1 MSIKPI
7 AKEALKP
14 SGMMKSP
21 PIRFLNK
28 LKLREKTLLVLSFTL
43 ASLTGVVYFA
53 SSTIL
58 LGSLKIAE
66 EQSAR
71 ESLQGVLNVFAKDQ
85 EAFTVRYSD
94 WSAWDDTY
102 QFIQDHNDAYLKS
115 NLIPEQ
121 LANLK
126 VNLVLFINT
135 RGRTVYGT
143 GFDLKTKHFQPIPA
157 GLPKLFTNQLLLEQ
171 AQTKGAMTGI
181 LVLPEGPMLITCQP
195 ILTSERKG
203 PVRGA
208 LIFGR
213 YIDAEAITNLSKITR
228 FPLQIY
234 SLQSSNLPA
243 DAAAARSALS
253 AQNPILIH
261 PLTETTLVGYGR
273 VTDLRNQ
280 PALLL
285 QVKIPRKLYQEAAKS
300 QQQLMIAIVLLGITF
315 GGITIFLSEQ
325 LVLSRLLRLSSG
337 VNSIRISQN
346 LAHRLTGAGQDEISS
361 LTHNINEL
369 LETLEQAQ
377 GETKSALD
385 QVTQTNGELQTV
397 VEQLQG
403 EIWERQRVEDALR
416 QSEEQLRHQTHS
428 LEQMLSELQQMQMQL
443 VQSEKMSSLGQLV
456 AGIAHEINNPV
467 SFIYGN
473 LEHTKN
479 YVDDLLQILRL
490 YQQEYST
497 PPPSLQSA
505 IESLDLEFVIT
516 DLPKAF
522 TSMRTGAE
530 RIQEIVTSLRTF
542 SRLDEAT
549 VKVVDIHT
557 SIDSILLLLQSRLT
571 VKGSNSSIQ
580 IVKDYGQLPL
590 VECYAGQLNQAF
602 MNILANAID
611 AIEEASGARQEI
623 AAQSNEA
630 SSLKTHNPAGTI
642 TISTRCQ
649 NNDKIE
655 IAIRDT
661 GVGLSEAVR
670 SRIFDP
676 FFTTKP
682 VGRGTGLGLSLSYQ
696 IIVEQ
701 HDGTLA
707 CDSTLGQGTTF
718 IIGLPK
724 CLPPNSAV

>member
-1 MSIKPI
+1 
-7 AKEALKP
+7 
-14 SGMMKSP
+14 MKSP
-21 PIRFLNK
+21 PIRFLNQ
-28 LKLREKTLLVLSFTL
+28 LKLREKTLLVLSLML
-43 ASLTGVVYFA
+43 ASLTGVVYLA

-58 LGSLKIAE
+58 LSSLKIAE

-85 EAFTVRYSD
+85 AAFAVRYSD

-115 NLIPEQ
+115 NLVPEQ
-121 LANLK
+121 LASLKINLA
-126 VNLVLFINT
+126 LFVD
-135 RGRTVYGT
+135 RQGRIVYGT
-143 GFDLKTKHFQPIPA
+143 GFDLKTNHLQPIPA
-157 GLPKLFTNQLLLEQ
+157 GMSKLLTNQLLLEQ
-171 AQTKGAMTGI
+171 VQTKGTMTGI
-181 LVLPEGPMLITCQP
+181 LVLPEGPMLITYQP
-195 ILTSERKG
+195 ILTSKGKG
-203 PVRGA
+203 PVRGV

-213 YIDAEAITNLSKITR
+213 YINADAITNFSKITR
-228 FPLQIY
+228 FPLQLY
-234 SLQSSNLPA
+234 SLQNSHLPP

-253 AQNPILIH
+253 AQNPVFIH
-261 PLTETTLVGYGR
+261 PLSETTLVGYGR
-273 VTDLRNQ
+273 LMDLRNQ
-280 PALLL
+280 PVLLL
-285 QVKIPRKLYQEAAKS
+285 RVEIPRKLYQEATKS
-300 QQQLMIAIVLLGITF
+300 QQQLMLAIVLLGITF
-315 GGITIFLSEQ
+315 GGITVFLSEH

-346 LAHRLTGAGQDEISS
+346 LAHRLTGSGQDEISS
-361 LTHNINEL
+361 LTYNINDL
-369 LETLEQAQ
+369 LETLEKSQA
-377 GETKSALD
+377 ETKAAIN
-385 QVTQTNGELQTV
+385 QVTQTNGELQMV

-416 QSEEQLRHQTHS
+416 QSEDQLRHQTQS
-428 LEQMLSELQQMQMQL
+428 LEQTLSELRQMQLQL

-467 SFIYGN
+467 GFISGN
-473 LEHTKN
+473 LEHIKS
-479 YVDDLLQILRL
+479 YVDDLLQVLCL

-497 PPPSLQSA
+497 PSSSLQSA
-505 IESLDLEFVIT
+505 IESLDLEFVIA

-557 SIDSILLLLQSRLT
+557 SIDSILLLLQSRLN
-571 VKGSNSSIQ
+571 VKGSDAAIQ
-580 IVKDYGQLPL
+580 VMKNYGQLPL

-602 MNILANAID
+602 MNILTNAID
-611 AIEEASGARQEI
+611 AIEEASVARQAI

-630 SSLKTHNPAGTI
+630 SSLKTRDPAGTI

-649 NNDKIE
+649 NDDTIE
-655 IAIRDT
+655 ISISDT
-661 GVGLSEAVR
+661 GVGLSETVR

-707 CDSTLGQGTTF
+707 CDSMLGQGTTF
-718 IIGLPK
+718 IIRLSKRLLPK
-724 CLPPNSAV
+724 SAA

>member
-1 MSIKPI
+1 LSIKPI

-21 PIRFLNK
+21 PVRLLNK
-28 LKLREKTLLVLSFTL
+28 LKLREKTLLFLSLTL
-43 ASLTGVVYFA
+43 ASLTGVVYLA

-102 QFIQDHNDAYLKS
+102 QFIQDHNDAYRKS

-121 LANLK
+121 LTNLK

-171 AQTKGAMTGI
+171 AQTKGSVTGI

-203 PVRGA
+203 PVRGV

-213 YIDAEAITNLSKITR
+213 YIDAETLANLSKITR
-228 FPLQIY
+228 FPLQLY
-234 SLQSSNLPA
+234 SLHNSHLPA
-243 DAAAARSALS
+243 DSAATLSALS
-253 AQNPILIH
+253 AQNPIVIH

-273 VTDLRNQ
+273 MTDLRNQ

-285 QVKIPRKLYQEAAKS
+285 RVEIPRKLYQEATKS
-300 QQQLMIAIVLLGITF
+300 QQQLMFAIVLLGITF
-315 GGITIFLSEQ
+315 GGIAIFLSEQ
-325 LVLSRLLRLSSG
+325 LILSRLLRLSHG

-346 LAHRLTGAGQDEISS
+346 LAHRLTGSGQDEISS
-361 LTHNINEL
+361 LIYNINDL
-369 LETLEQAQ
+369 LETLEKAQ
-377 GETKSALD
+377 GETKAALK
-385 QVTQTNGELQTV
+385 QVTHTNGELKTV

-416 QSEEQLRHQTHS
+416 QSEEQLRHQTQS
-428 LEQMLSELQQMQMQL
+428 LEQTLSELQQMQLQL

-473 LEHTKN
+473 LEYAKN
-479 YVDDLLQILRL
+479 YVDDLLQVLHL
-490 YQQEYST
+490 YQQEDFIPT
-497 PPPSLQSA
+497 PSLQSA
-505 IESLDLEFVIT
+505 MQSLDLEFVVI
-516 DLPKAF
+516 DLPKVFA
-522 TSMRTGAE
+522 SMQTGAE
-530 RIQEIVTSLRTF
+530 RIQQIVTSLRTF
-542 SRLDEAT
+542 SRLDESE
-549 VKVVDIHT
+549 VKVIDIHT
-557 SIDSILLLLQSRLT
+557 SIDCTLLLLQSRLNG
-571 VKGSNSSIQ
+571 KGNDAAIQ
-580 IVKDYGQLPL
+580 VVKDYGQLPL
-590 VECYAGQLNQAF
+590 VECYAGRLNQAF
-602 MNILANAID
+602 MNILTNAID
-611 AIEEASGARQEI
+611 AIEEASVARQGI
-623 AAQSNEA
+623 TAQSNDEA
-630 SSLKTHNPAGTI
+630 SLQVYGSPGTI

-649 NNDKIE
+649 NDDTIE

-661 GVGLSEAVR
+661 GVGLPEAVR

-696 IIVEQ
+696 IIVKQ
-701 HDGTLA
+701 HEGTLA

-718 IIGLPK
+718 IIRFPKRLP
-724 CLPPNSAV
+724 